1 VSKRLPLALFLSAAA
16 FVLWTYLF
24 PPPPR
29 PPAPTQEATAAAASA
44 SESAASAP
52 AGTGS
57 SASAPVASEP
67 LLGEVEAEQGEREEV
82 LVFGRPGEPG
92 YWRARFTNRGARLL
106 DLRSGNHYVRGKL
119 DAAERADPEN
129 WTRLAQVVEG
139 DARASLS
146 LAASA
151 SSASLTRGPLEQALW
166 AMRVLSASDGTAQ
179 GIEFSLAPGSGVR
192 FVKRVK
198 PVPGTWDLALE
209 LELEN
214 LALEA
219 SGPREFALIPAAWMP
234 VELGDS
240 FYIEPRAAAAG
251 GPLDEAPRFVEIAPG
266 KAAKTPAGALD
277 VPRPIAFAGTH
288 NKYFAALLRPA
299 DPASAARVLG
309 ARYVSRLEPER
320 GEDHRLLASEIGL
333 ELELPAIGQR
343 SSAAFVLYAGP
354 KDPAVFVKDSEA
366 HELVLDSDRSFF
378 SAIDTLL
385 LAVLGIFHRLVGN
398 WGVAI
403 ILLTL
408 LVRVVLFPLNRRSQ
422 TAMARYAKKM
432 KRVQP
437 KLEEIKQKHAKD
449 PTKLRQEQGR
459 IMQEEGAFPPLG
471 GCLPVF
477 LQLPIFFGL
486 FSALRTSFD
495 LRQAP
500 FAWWIE
506 DLSRPDELL
515 RLDWNLP
522 LIFTNVHVAHL
533 NLLPIL
539 MVALWLG
546 QQMTMPKPT
555 DEQAAR
561 MQKMMMFMPV
571 VMGFFLYE
579 YAAGLSL
586 YMITS
591 SGIAILEQTVV
602 KRVWPI
608 DDTEQARKP
617 GAGCGP
623 FSGAMQRLAEKQ
635 KEQIKR
641 MEQMRGQGGG
651 KGGKGQRGGKGKSR

>member
-16 FVLWTYLF
+16 FVLWTFLF

-29 PPAPTQEATAAAASA
+29 PKVEPGAT
-44 SESAASAP
+44 SE
-52 AGTGS
+52 
-57 SASAPVASEP
+57 VASELAGGATTQP
-67 LLGEVEAEQGEREEV
+67 SEIASARAARGPIVGTVEAEESEREEV
-82 LVFGRPGEPG
+82 LVFGKPGEPG
-92 YWRARFTNRGARLL
+92 HWRALFTNRGARLL
-106 DLRSGNHYVRGKL
+106 DLRSGNHFVRGKL
-119 DAAERADPEN
+119 NAAEKADPEN
-129 WTRLAQVVEG
+129 WTRLARIVPG

-151 SSASLTRGPLEQALW
+151 SSAELTRGPLEEALW
-166 AMRVLSASDGTAQ
+166 AMRVLRRADGSAEGV
-179 GIEFSLAPGSGVR
+179 EFTLAPGSGVR

-198 PVPGTWDLALE
+198 AVPGTWDLALE

-219 SGPREFALIPAAWMP
+219 SGPREFALVPAAWMP

-251 GPLDEAPRFVEIAPG
+251 GPLDEAPRFTEVAPS
-266 KAAKTPAGALD
+266 KAIKAPVGALD

-288 NKYFAALLRPA
+288 NKYFAVLLRPA

-309 ARYVSRLEPER
+309 ARYASRPEPER
-320 GEDHRLLASEIGL
+320 GEKHRLLAAEVGL

-343 SSAAFVLYAGP
+343 SRAAYVLYAGP
-354 KDPAVFVKDSEA
+354 KDPAVFVKDSAA
-366 HELVLDSDRSFF
+366 HDLVLDSDRSFF
-378 SAIDTLL
+378 AAIDTLL
-385 LAVLGIFHRLVGN
+385 LAVLGLFHRLVGN

-403 ILLTL
+403 ILLTV
-408 LVRVVLFPLNRRSQ
+408 LVRLVLFPLNRRSQ

-437 KLEEIKQKHAKD
+437 LLEEVKQKHAKD
-449 PTKLRQEQGR
+449 PQKLRQEQAR

-506 DLSRPDELL
+506 DLSRPDELMQL
-515 RLDWNLP
+515 GWDVP
-522 LIFTNVHVAHL
+522 LIFTSVHISHL

-561 MQKMMMFMPV
+561 MQKVMMIMPV

-602 KRVWPI
+602 KRIWPI
-608 DDTEQARKP
+608 DDTERPRKP

-623 FSGAMQRLAEKQ
+623 FAGAMEKLAEKQ
-635 KEQIKR
+635 KEQLKR
-641 MEQMRGQGGG
+641 MEQMRAQNGG
-651 KGGKGQRGGKGKSR
+651 KGSKGQRGGKGKAR